1 MDAKLMKVGELM
13 LPERLVALIDEGLWP
28 HEQPSGLQ
36 NCNVPRDRIKL
47 FAPGEDWLN
56 LFVPPF
62 QTIAQVV
69 EQDTLFCRRWFLEEC
84 DLGLWSR
91 FAGLD
96 QISSDLAVH
105 IGDFGL
111 GTDTAIVLDYR
122 QGGSNPPVLRLKWV
136 WQEPGVW
143 TRCADTFDEFAD
155 MLGLEERP
163 VPGISVQVPWTGLDG
178 SSDAAAIRNLV
189 SSTPSLTVGEQTG
202 TQPLHFA
209 FLDNPLSVLARAW
222 STITGRKV

>member
-13 LPERLVALIDEGLWP
+13 LPERMVALIDAGLWP
-28 HEQPSGLQ
+28 HEQPRGLQ

-62 QTIAQVV
+62 CTIAHVV
-69 EQDTLFCRRWFLEEC
+69 AQETLFCRRRGLEC

-96 QISSDLAVH
+96 QISPDLAVD

-122 QGGSNPPVLRLKWV
+122 QGGSNPPVLRLEWV
-136 WQEPGVW
+136 WQKPGVW
-143 TRCADTFDEFAD
+143 VRCADTFDEFAD

-163 VPGISVQVPWTGLDG
+163 VPSISVQVPWTGLDG
-178 SSDAAAIRNLV
+178 SRDAAAIRNLV
-189 SSTPSLTVGEQTG
+189 LSTPSLTVAEQTG
-202 TQPLHFA
+202 KQPLHFA
-209 FLDNPLSVLARAW
+209 FLDNRLGLLARAW
-222 STITGRKV
+222 RTITGRKV